1 MARPFTHLH
10 VHTQYSPLDGAA
22 RLRDLFAACQELGMS
37 HIAMT
42 DHGNL
47 HGAYDFFQQATSS
60 GVTPVIGIE
69 AYVAPESRRAKRKV
83 LWGQPHQKR
92 DDVSGSGGYTHKTI
106 WAADNTGLHHLF
118 RLSSGAYAQ
127 GWLQKWPRMDKEVI
141 AEHAE
146 RLIASTG
153 RRWPS
158 PGRPEPG
165 PAAGSHTFRT
175 PVTQATCNSCATL
188 ACMTRRL
195 AEVAKKVGVS
205 EATVSRVLNGKPG
218 VSEATRQAVLSAL
231 DVLGYERPTQLRGDR
246 ARLVG
251 LVLPELQNP
260 IFPAF
265 AEVIGGALAQLGL
278 TPVLCT
284 QTKGGVSE
292 ADYVALLLQQQVSG
306 VVFAGGLYAQADA
319 PHDHYRQLA
328 ERNIPVVLVN
338 AAIEHLGFPAV
349 SCDDAVAMEQ
359 AWRHL
364 ASLGHERIGLV
375 LGPGDHMPS
384 ARKLAAARAI
394 ADRLPDEF
402 VARAIFS
409 IEGGHA
415 AASRLI
421 DRGVTGIICASD
433 PLALGAIR
441 AARRKGLG
449 VPSRVSVV
457 GYDDSAFMNCTE
469 PPLTTVRQPI
479 EAMGRAAVE
488 VLNAQIG
495 GVAVPAEELLFEP
508 ELVVRGSTAQAPRE

>member
-1 MARPFTHLH
+1 
-10 VHTQYSPLDGAA
+10 
-22 RLRDLFAACQELGMS
+22 
-37 HIAMT
+37 
-42 DHGNL
+42 
-47 HGAYDFFQQATSS
+47 
-60 GVTPVIGIE
+60 
-69 AYVAPESRRAKRKV
+69 
-83 LWGQPHQKR
+83 
-92 DDVSGSGGYTHKTI
+92 
-106 WAADNTGLHHLF
+106 
-118 RLSSGAYAQ
+118 
-127 GWLQKWPRMDKEVI
+127 
-141 AEHAE
+141 
-146 RLIASTG
+146 
-153 RRWPS
+153 
-158 PGRPEPG
+158 
-165 PAAGSHTFRT
+165 
-175 PVTQATCNSCATL
+175 
-188 ACMTRRL
+188 MTRRL

-205 EATVSRVLNGKPG
+205 EATVSRVLNDKPG
-218 VSEATRQAVLSAL
+218 VSDATRQAVLSAL

-292 ADYVALLLQQQVSG
+292 ADYVSLLLQQQVSG
-306 VVFAGGLYAQADA
+306 VVFAGGGLYAQADA
-319 PHDHYRQLA
+319 PHEHYRLLA
-328 ERNIPVVLVN
+328 QRNIPVVLLN
-338 AAIEHLGFPAV
+338 AAIAHLGFPNV
-349 SCDDAVAMEQ
+349 SCDDAVAVEQ
-359 AWRHL
+359 SWRHL

-375 LGPGDHMPS
+375 LGPADHMPS
-384 ARKLAAARAI
+384 ARKLAAAQAI
-394 ADRLPDEF
+394 AGDLPDDF

-441 AARRKGLG
+441 AARRKGLD
-449 VPSRVSVV
+449 VPSRISVV
-457 GYDDSAFMNCTE
+457 GYDDSALMNCTE

-488 VLNAQIG
+488 LLHAQIG
-495 GVAVPAEELLFEP
+495 GVPVPAEELLFEP

>member
-1 MARPFTHLH
+1 
-10 VHTQYSPLDGAA
+10 
-22 RLRDLFAACQELGMS
+22 
-37 HIAMT
+37 
-42 DHGNL
+42 
-47 HGAYDFFQQATSS
+47 
-60 GVTPVIGIE
+60 
-69 AYVAPESRRAKRKV
+69 
-83 LWGQPHQKR
+83 
-92 DDVSGSGGYTHKTI
+92 
-106 WAADNTGLHHLF
+106 
-118 RLSSGAYAQ
+118 
-127 GWLQKWPRMDKEVI
+127 
-141 AEHAE
+141 
-146 RLIASTG
+146 
-153 RRWPS
+153 
-158 PGRPEPG
+158 
-165 PAAGSHTFRT
+165 
-175 PVTQATCNSCATL
+175 
-188 ACMTRRL
+188 MTRRL

-231 DVLGYERPTQLRGDR
+231 DVLGYERPTQLRGER

-292 ADYVALLLQQQVSG
+292 ADYVELLLQQQVSG

-319 PHDHYRQLA
+319 PHDHYRLLA
-328 ERNIPVVLVN
+328 DRNIPVVLVN

-349 SCDDAVAMEQ
+349 SCDDAVAVEQ

-364 ASLGHERIGLV
+364 ASLGHEHIGLV

-384 ARKLAAARAI
+384 ARKLAAARTMG
-394 ADRLPDEF
+394 DLPDAN
-402 VARAIFS
+402 VARAMFS

-415 AASRLI
+415 AATRLI
-421 DRGVTGIICASD
+421 DQGVTGIICASD

-441 AARRKGLG
+441 AARRKGLD
-449 VPSRVSVV
+449 VPSRISVV

-488 VLNAQIG
+488 LLNAQIG
-495 GVAVPAEELLFEP
+495 GTVVPAEELLFEP
-508 ELVVRGSTAQAPRE
+508 ELVVRGSTAQAPKA